1 MVLLFL
7 SCNNKNN
14 EHLSMMPLLEVVMPQ
29 SLNNQIAV
37 EEWVRETEQTM
48 NGLSETI
55 HQILKDNHKI
65 INKEKDKM
73 TMKEKIQYMA
83 LTGQLTLSFTEF
95 HQFFDAQII
104 KKDSF
109 LTELSDDQVSDLKNL
124 WFSFSER
131 MELLEKK
138 FQMVQEKQ

>member
-1 MVLLFL
+1 
-7 SCNNKNN
+7 
-14 EHLSMMPLLEVVMPQ
+14 MMPLLEVVMPQ